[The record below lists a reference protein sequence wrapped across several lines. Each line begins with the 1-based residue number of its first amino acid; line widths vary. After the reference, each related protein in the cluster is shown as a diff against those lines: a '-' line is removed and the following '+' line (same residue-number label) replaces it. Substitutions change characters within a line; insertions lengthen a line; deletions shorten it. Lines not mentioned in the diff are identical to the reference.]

1 MFNNFS
7 YRIVV
12 SLLLVAGGWHC
23 ADRTGQQH
31 ASTVEGQAKKDEPAD
46 TAIVAKF
53 RDGVLYENGTARP
66 RKIRLGDGSDI
77 LLSAKTKLRVS
88 REFAVKNRDVQL
100 DGEAFF
106 DISGGGEVGR
116 PFTIYTRSLQ
126 IFVLGTRL
134 RVDAFADNAGEEVDL
149 LSGKVKVIKSYHS
162 TTDNEPEILQA
173 GEMVMINR
181 DIDLMEKEKLDSAE
195 LKKLQGGD

>member
-1 MFNNFS
+1 MFNKFS
-7 YRIVV
+7 YKVIAG
-12 SLLLVAGGWHC
+12 LLLVAGGWHC
-23 ADRTGQQH
+23 ADRAGQQH
-31 ASTVEGQAKKDEPAD
+31 ASTVEGQAKRDEPVD
-46 TAIVAKF
+46 TAIVSKF
-53 RDGVLYENGTARP
+53 RDGVLYENGTALP

-106 DISGGGEVGR
+106 DISGGGDAGR

-195 LKKLQGGD
+195 LKKLQGGI